1 MKKFIAFLLVFLCS
15 INCAIAELQVHFLD
29 VGQADAALVLCD
41 NQAMLIDGG
50 NKGDSDF
57 IYTYLKNHDITHLDY
72 IIATHAHEDHVGGL
86 AGALNFA
93 TAGIAYCPV
102 TSYNSKAFS
111 NFVKYLDAQGVEIT
125 IPSAGD
131 SFMLGSA
138 SVEILA
144 PINYPQNGTNN
155 SSIVLK
161 IVYGNT
167 SFLFTG
173 DIEREAEYEILE
185 AGYDLA
191 SIALKVAHHGSDTS
205 TTYPFLREVMPTYAI
220 ISVGNGNSY
229 GHPAESTLS
238 KLRDADVIVYRTD
251 LNGTIICTSDGETVS
266 FSTTK

>member
-1 MKKFIAFLLVFLCS
+1 MKKLIVLLLVFLFS

-29 VGQADAALVLCD
+29 VGQADSALVLCD

-57 IYTYLKNHDITHLDY
+57 IYTYLKNHDVTHLDY

-111 NFVKYLDAQGVEIT
+111 NFVKYLDNQGVEIT
-125 IPSAGD
+125 LPSAGD

-144 PINYPQNGTNN
+144 PITYPQSGTNN